1 MPEPE
6 NGKAKVV
13 DEVYELHIVWN
24 KTTCQVQVSGCIH
37 VAPLALGL
45 LDYTRELVTAKL
57 HGVPVG
63 EGPRVIPAGPFLPRK
78 M

>member
-1 MPEPE
+1 MAEPG
-6 NGKAKVV
+6 NGNLKAA

-24 KTTCQVQVSGCIH
+24 KTTGQVQLSGCVH

-45 LDYTRELVTAKL
+45 LDYTRELVTARL
-57 HGVPVG
+57 HGLAPEDAPRVVPVAVMP
-63 EGPRVIPAGPFLPRK
+63 PRR